1 MHGTDSETVNMFRG
15 LADGRLETG
24 VRENPDGVIKIVLV
38 GFSLMTARF

>member
-1 MHGTDSETVNMFRG
+1 MELTAKTGNMFRG

-24 VRENPDGVIKIVLV
+24 VRETPVGVIKIVLV